1 MTQPPRPQAD
11 ADPSATAATR
21 RILATLTPE
30 RRVPVFGL
38 RSGDAQV
45 LASGPVVGLFLVS
58 LVDARALVVPAAL
71 VGLFVSVA
79 LVVAAPPHL
88 TAGAWVRTLGR
99 YYLRRPTHSLAADP
113 ERGTGRVPFVP
124 AESTQ
129 EVTNIA
135 RAWPGLA
142 AVERT
147 DGTLE
152 AMVELEPTPMGF
164 ALSADWAGVESA
176 ITEFVNA
183 EVDFP
188 VKLHVRTRPF
198 PVETVVGSTDS
209 GPSTE
214 ESSTDRTRRLL
225 TDEYRRQRRDA
236 LAQSTHPQYFLGISV
251 SPVEVY
257 ERDAQEGTPA
267 ERLAGVPL
275 LGVLARRVL
284 HGREPLSPLERR
296 ERMAEKL
303 DARVETLQTELFGRL
318 DGWRARRLATAEL
331 YELCVEFWGG
341 ESTDRPVRTRTAV
354 GRQPRVVQTPRV
366 PDGTIERRTARAV
379 TRGDGGTVVE
389 DDDRTATDAEYEH
402 LTRLGE
408 SHADDIAPAGVEW
421 GTRTARLDETW
432 TQTLTVE
439 GYPDLLK
446 DGALSGLFELSDV
459 SYALTIHWRPID
471 HERARRK
478 LQQQADDLEADAHL
492 EETVRGGYLAE
503 RSRRAAQTYAAVEG
517 GTRVL
522 HQSIYVTVRADDR
535 ESLRE
540 SVRRVRQRLREQP
553 AGLTAKTAICA
564 QDRAVQSA
572 APIGPDVADRSVV
585 ALGGAVGA
593 LLSSPHRP
601 TMLEADGIE
610 LGTESR
616 TGTPVVVD
624 PFARANGYATFRV
637 GDPGSGKSVAAKQ
650 AFLRTLLADED
661 RLGVILEPLGNW
673 ASVAEA
679 LGGQRVTVGGTLGVN
694 PLDIRAVPASVQ
706 RTMGADASPFAE
718 KLNDVLSFL
727 TNFFA
732 QRGVQLGERRVTLEL
747 ALIETYKRAGITE
760 DIETH
765 SAASPTLRDLLDVLS
780 DMIDEPEAFTVRA
793 VDAEAEQLVG
803 HAETLVYQLRVFDEG
818 ERYANIGEPTAF
830 DLREESVL
838 YLDLGQ
844 QEGSIGEDTGL
855 LMQLLISQVYE
866 LAKETDREVVFVI
879 DEARYVLKDAAS
891 LSFLETVFRHH
902 RHHDLSIRLVTQT
915 VDEFFDRSEAEAIL
929 DQCAVKQFHR
939 LDGMDT
945 QWAEE
950 FGLNHAQMRFVQEAL
965 PGDPTRGYG
974 EALVGVDGE
983 WYGIQV
989 RLLPGEWD
997 VIEFDSQDSAEEA
1010 VPGGK
1015 GKIVRQ

>member
-1 MTQPPRPQAD
+1 MTQTSRSQAD
-11 ADPSATAATR
+11 ADPNVTAATR

-30 RRVPVFGL
+30 RRVPFFGL

-45 LASGPVVGLFLVS
+45 LASGPVAGLFLVS
-58 LVDARALVVPAAL
+58 IFDARALVVPAVL

-79 LVVAAPPHL
+79 LVFAAPPHL

-99 YYLRRPTHSLAADP
+99 YYLRRPTHSLADDA

-124 AESTQ
+124 SESTQ

-142 AVERT
+142 AVERK

-152 AMVELEPTPMGF
+152 AMVEIEPTPMGF
-164 ALSADWAGVESA
+164 ALSADWASVEST

-183 EVDFP
+183 EADFP
-188 VKLHVRTRPF
+188 MKLHARTRPF
-198 PVETVVGSTDS
+198 PVETVVGSPDPGTA
-209 GPSTE
+209 TV
-214 ESSTDRTRRLL
+214 ESSAAQTRRAL
-225 TDEYRRQRRDA
+225 TDEYRRKRRDA

-284 HGREPLSPLERR
+284 QGRELLTPLERR

-303 DARVETLQTELFGRL
+303 DARVETLQTELFGPIP
-318 DGWRARRLATAEL
+318 GWRARRLATAEL

-341 ESTDRPVRTRTAV
+341 DPADRPVRTRTAV
-354 GRQPRVVQTPRV
+354 GRQSRSSQIPTV

-379 TRGDGGTVVE
+379 ARGDGGAVMEADT
-389 DDDRTATDAEYEH
+389 DRTPTEAEYEH

-408 SHADDIAPAGVEW
+408 SHADDIAPAGIEW

-478 LQQQADDLEADAHL
+478 LQQQADDLAADARL

-503 RSRRAAQTYAAVEG
+503 RSQRAAQTYAAVEG
-517 GTRVL
+517 GTRVF
-522 HQSIYVTVRADDR
+522 HQSIYVTVRAEDR
-535 ESLRE
+535 ETLRE

-553 AGLTAKTAICA
+553 AGLTAKTAICV

-572 APIGPDVADRSVV
+572 APVGPDVADRSVV

-601 TMLEADGIE
+601 TMLESDGIE

-747 ALIETYKRAGITE
+747 ALIETYRRAGITE

-765 SAASPTLRDLLDVLS
+765 GAESPTLRDLLDVLS
-780 DMIDEPEAFTVRA
+780 DMIDEPESFTARA
-793 VDAEAEQLVG
+793 VDAEAQQLVA
-803 HAETLVYQLRVFDEG
+803 HAETLVYQLRVFDDG

-939 LDGMDT
+939 LDGMDA

-950 FGLNHAQMRFVQEAL
+950 FGLNHSQMRFVQEAL
-965 PGDPTRGYG
+965 PGNPTRGYG

-989 RLLPGEWD
+989 RLLAGEWE
-997 VIEFDSQDSAEEA
+997 VVEFDSRDDGSTALPDE
-1010 VPGGK
+1010 G
-1015 GKIVRQ
+1015 RS

>member
-1 MTQPPRPQAD
+1 MATASPPQAD
-11 ADPSATAATR
+11 ADPEATAASR
-21 RILATLTPE
+21 RILATLTPV
-30 RRVPVFGL
+30 RRVPLLGL
-38 RSGDAQV
+38 RSGDAQI
-45 LASGPVVGLFLVS
+45 LLGGPVAGLFLVS
-58 LVDARALVVPAAL
+58 LFEARALVLPAAL
-71 VGLFVSVA
+71 LGLFVAIV

-88 TAGAWVRTLGR
+88 TAGVWVRTLGR

-113 ERGTGRVPFVP
+113 ERGTGRIPFVP

-152 AMVELEPTPMGF
+152 AMIEIDPSPMGF
-164 ALSADWAGVESA
+164 ALSSDWAGVEST

-183 EVDFP
+183 EGEFP
-188 VKLHVRTRPF
+188 LKLHVRTRPF
-198 PVETVVGSTDS
+198 PVESVVGVGGESLPTPETPAGCTRS
-209 GPSTE
+209 ALTE
-214 ESSTDRTRRLL
+214 A
-225 TDEYRRQRRDA
+225 YRRERRDA
-236 LAQSTHPQYFLGISV
+236 LAGSTHPQYFLSVSV

-275 LGVLARRVL
+275 VGVLARTVL
-284 HGREPLSPLERR
+284 RGREPLSPLERR

-303 DARVETLQTELFGRL
+303 DARIETLQTELFGHVP
-318 DGWRARRLATAEL
+318 GWRARRLSTTEL

-341 ESTDRPVRTRTAV
+341 TPVDRPVRTRTAV
-354 GRQPRVVQTPRV
+354 GRQSRSARPARST
-366 PDGTIERRTARAV
+366 DGTTERRNARAV
-379 TRGDGGTVVE
+379 ARGDGGAVME
-389 DDDRTATDAEYEH
+389 ADDDRTPAETEYDH

-408 SHADDIAPAGVEW
+408 THADDIAPAGIEW
-421 GTRTARLDETW
+421 GTRTARLDEVW

-459 SYALTIHWRPID
+459 EYALTIHWRPIE
-471 HERARRK
+471 HERARRQ

-492 EETVRGGYLAE
+492 EATVRGGYLAE

-517 GTRVL
+517 GTRVF
-522 HQSIYVTVRADDR
+522 HQSIYVTVRAGDR
-535 ESLRE
+535 ETIRE

-553 AGLTAKTAICA
+553 AGLTAKTAICS
-564 QDRAVQSA
+564 QDRAVQSV
-572 APIGPDVADRSVV
+572 APVGPDVADRSVV

-610 LGTESR
+610 LGTETR

-650 AFLRTLLADED
+650 AFLRTLLADES

-673 ASVAEA
+673 AGVAEA

-706 RTMGADASPFAE
+706 RSLGADASPFAE

-765 SAASPTLRDLLDVLS
+765 GEASPTLRDLLDVLS
-780 DMIDEPEAFTVRA
+780 EMIDDPEAFTARA
-793 VDAEAEQLVG
+793 VDAEAEQLVS

-818 ERYANIGEPTAF
+818 ERYGNLGEPTAF
-830 DLREESVL
+830 DLREASVL

-866 LAKETDREVVFVI
+866 LAKETDREVIFVI

-915 VDEFFDRSEAEAIL
+915 VDEFFDRPEAEAIL
-929 DQCAVKQFHR
+929 DQCAVKQFHH
-939 LDGMDT
+939 LDGMDR

-965 PGDPTRGYG
+965 PGDPVRGYG

-983 WYGIQV
+983 WYGIEV
-989 RLLPGEWD
+989 RLLAGERD
-997 VIEFDSQDSAEEA
+997 VIEFDPRTDDAA
-1010 VPGGK
+1010 TLPGRVG
-1015 GKIVRQ
+1015 